1 MTNIQPT
8 EAQKVKIEEL
18 LTAPYPVTLAT
29 AAKALGTTEEE
40 AAKLLPEGMAR
51 FVTGDASERF
61 DEVWERLALWEKV
74 TLFIVHDGHVFE
86 IEGKLSKGKRAQGY
100 YNILGKDATIGGH
113 LRYDGVGAIAF
124 VTLPFMKRESLTV
137 QFFNKSGAVAFSA
150 YVGRENHQ
158 LIESVKAQFFA
169 DRDALTA

>member
-1 MTNIQPT
+1 M
-8 EAQKVKIEEL
+8 
-18 LTAPYPVTLAT
+18 
-29 AAKALGTTEEE
+29 
-40 AAKLLPEGMAR
+40 
-51 FVTGDASERF
+51 
-61 DEVWERLALWEKV
+61 

-113 LRYDGVGAIAF
+113 LRYDGIGAIAF
-124 VTLPFMKRESLTV
+124 VTLPFMKRESLSV
-137 QFFNKSGAVAFSA
+137 QFFNKSGAVAFSV

>member
-1 MTNIQPT
+1 MKNIQPT
-8 EAQKVKIEEL
+8 EVRKAKIEEL

-29 AAKALGTTEEE
+29 AATALETTEEE

-61 DEVWERLALWEKV
+61 DEVWERLALWEKA

-100 YNILGKDATIGGH
+100 YNILGKDAAIGGH
-113 LRYDGVGAIAF
+113 LRYDGIGAIAF
-124 VTLPFMKRESLTV
+124 LTLPFMKRESLSV
-137 QFFNKSGAVAFSA
+137 QFFNKEGRVAFA
-150 YVGRENHQ
+150 VYVGRENHR
-158 LIESVKAQFFA
+158 LVESVKAQFFA

>member
-8 EAQKVKIEEL
+8 EAQKAKIEEL

-29 AAKALGTTEEE
+29 AAKALETTEEE

-61 DEVWERLALWEKV
+61 DEVWERLALWEKA

-100 YNILGKDATIGGH
+100 YNILG
-113 LRYDGVGAIAF
+113 
-124 VTLPFMKRESLTV
+124 TLKMVRMYL
-137 QFFNKSGAVAFSA
+137 
-150 YVGRENHQ
+150 
-158 LIESVKAQFFA
+158 LI
-169 DRDALTA
+169 

>member
-8 EAQKVKIEEL
+8 EAQKAKIEEL

-29 AAKALGTTEEE
+29 AAKALETTEEE

-113 LRYDGVGAIAF
+113 LRYDGIGAIPF
-124 VTLPFMKRESLTV
+124 VAPPFMKRASLSGP
-137 QFFNKSGAVAFSA
+137 FFNKSGAVAFSV

>member
-8 EAQKVKIEEL
+8 EAQKAKIEEL

-29 AAKALGTTEEE
+29 AAKALETTEEE

-74 TLFIVHDGHVFE
+74 TLFIVHDDHVFE
-86 IEGKLSKGKRAQGY
+86 SSPRGSAPRATTTSSARTRRSAG
-100 YNILGKDATIGGH
+100 IFATT
-113 LRYDGVGAIAF
+113 A
-124 VTLPFMKRESLTV
+124 
-137 QFFNKSGAVAFSA
+137 SA
-150 YVGRENHQ
+150 R
-158 LIESVKAQFFA
+158 SPS
-169 DRDALTA
+169 